1 MTNEARGNSGK
12 CGDTRRAREH
22 LGRQAETRAAIVL
35 RLTGYRILDRRVRTP
50 AGAIDIVVRRGAV
63 VAFVEVKARQTR
75 ARAAESISR
84 TQRRR
89 IARAATHYVA
99 ANPRLSVLTQRFDA
113 VLVEPRKWPHHIINA
128 WTESGD
134 WADFTQ
140 VRR

>member
-1 MTNEARGNSGK
+1 MTNETRRNPGRG
-12 CGDTRRAREH
+12 GDTRRAREH
-22 LGRQAETRAAIVL
+22 LRRQAETRAAIVL

-113 VLVEPRKWPHHIINA
+113 VLVEPRKWPHHLINA

-134 WADFTQ
+134 
-140 VRR
+140 